1 MCVDTLLLVTADCT
15 LFQRFCAPVCT
26 ADCTPWIC
34 ADTLLLPVTAE
45 RTLFQILCTLAR
57 IPCFAAGAGAAFAV
71 ALAAAAVVLA
81 ALVVPAETVLPAEAV
96 VPVAA
101 VFADETVAAGVGAV
115 VLFAAGLVAE
125 AAAVFPLAV
134 VCTIAVAGEEFP
146 AALPAFC
153 SAVVLP
159 VLPAETVFCAA
170 GAVLSWTAALPCAAA
185 AAACVFL
192 PEESAELLTVP
203 YCADT
208 GSVFL
213 WLSHHVLT
221 LLVMEEIR
229 LVLFAELELVL
240 LPALVPALLVVL
252 LADPALVLPVLVAEA
267 LPADDDDLLLDV
279 LVLPAFDVLV
289 LPVLVL
295 LLLLLLPDELEV
307 PEDELLLPVEDDDED
322 EDEEELELLQNP
334 QPPFTA
340 RSSSSFNS
348 LNAVSFLHAL
358 PFPFAFMKTLLIFI
372 SLPAPGGAGW
382 VSPKTHAGFGT
393 GSVVLCLEPG
403 VVPQQVAVILLRTQ
417 CGLVFV
423 PGGKHVQ
430 PGTAAV
436 CKLLLHCFR
445 IAPAL
450 AADFF

>member
-1 MCVDTLLLVTADCT
+1 MDTLLLVTADCT

-71 ALAAAAVVLA
+71 ALAAVVLA
-81 ALVVPAETVLPAEAV
+81 ALVVPVKAVLPAEAV

-153 SAVVLP
+153 SADVLP
-159 VLPAETVFCAA
+159 VFPAETVFCAA
-170 GAVLSWTAALPCAAA
+170 GAVLSCTAALPCAAA

-221 LLVMEEIR
+221 LLVIEEIR

-240 LPALVPALLVVL
+240 LPALVPALVPALLVVL
-252 LADPALVLPVLVAEA
+252 LADPA
-267 LPADDDDLLLDV
+267 
-279 LVLPAFDVLV
+279 LV